1 MQQEKSS
8 QKMIDLM
15 TDVLATKFDLKKMD
29 KEAKALTVKFKN
41 QEQNETEKYDNLRK
55 LQERTKDRVN
65 DIQDGLKEVKIRNGY
80 IFTAAD

>member
-1 MQQEKSS
+1 
-8 QKMIDLM
+8 MIDLM
-15 TDVLATKFDLKKMD
+15 TDVLATKFDLKKVD
-29 KEAKALTVKFKN
+29 KEAKALAVKFKN

-55 LQERTKDRVN
+55 LQGRTSDRVK